1 MVEQIPLQ
9 LRETPQWVV
18 ASPEAV
24 PLSVSTGRATDP
36 TNPLSWGTFEQA
48 VATGNPYLGFCLSH
62 HDPYTII
69 DLDDKLKNP
78 ATPEQKAFHHQLI
91 EAFGSYTEVSRSG
104 RGYHII
110 VRGRLPAGRRSDKN
124 KIEVYCVD
132 RFFILT
138 GDVVPGYTEIVDGQK
153 GLDWL
158 LSNVLDKTIPGHRSF
173 ELDTCADQPHT
184 DQELL
189 NNMASASNADKTIG
203 LWNGEWER
211 LGYPTQ
217 SEADLALMDILCHYS
232 PNDAQCRRMF
242 RFSGLGQ
249 RAKAQRDAY
258 LDYMLRKK
266 RIEQIP
272 IDFTMLLPIA
282 KPVEHIEEPLPP
294 IKYDEPIDMDEA
306 PTPAIRTTTRGEVQQ
321 AFAPGALGWLQW
333 YSYCSAERPAMD
345 ISLAAAIGFLAG
357 MMGRA
362 YNCERT
368 GLNQYILLLAP
379 TGTGKDELSK
389 LPERLMTQICD
400 TVPAAREF
408 RGPGTFASGQA
419 LIKQLCKSPSFCSV
433 LGEFGHKIKELSNPS
448 VIGPNLML
456 RQTLLIVYG
465 SSGADGSL
473 QPMAYSD
480 SDKSTAEV
488 KAPAL
493 SILCETVPESF
504 FAAMSSEQVEN
515 GLLPRFL
522 TLDYKGPRPAA
533 NMNSGMQMPPEMKA
547 WMVELASICLAQ
559 TQRGTAI
566 NVEMDQDC
574 RALLGKQ
581 GIFDTWV
588 DAQINDNLGETERQ
602 LWNRAHIKVLRLAA
616 LVAAASNPHK
626 PVITK
631 EYADWAIS
639 LVTKDIKAMLG
650 RFEEG
655 VGEGDSKQLNDLRRC
670 LWQFRESDP
679 AALVKSYR
687 ISEAVAKSGLVPFVY
702 IQRKLANVTSFHR
715 DRNGSSIAITRALQT
730 LVATGE
736 IAEAGRDKC
745 LAVGYS
751 GKMFICNFG

>member
-9 LRETPQWVV
+9 LREVPQWVV
-18 ASPEAV
+18 ASTDAV
-24 PLSVSTGRATDP
+24 PLSVTTGRAVDP
-36 TNPLSWGTFEQA
+36 TNPLSWGSFEQA
-48 VATGNPYLGFCLSH
+48 VATGSPYLGFCLSH
-62 HDPYTII
+62 SDPYTII
-69 DLDDKLKNP
+69 DLDDKADKP
-78 ATPEQKAFHHQLI
+78 ATEEQKKFFQELI
-91 EAFGSYTEVSRSG
+91 VAFGSYTEVSRSG

-124 KIEVYCVD
+124 KIEVYCAD
-132 RFFILT
+132 RYFILT
-138 GDVVPGYTEIVDGQK
+138 GNVLPGYTQIVDGQK

-158 LSNVLDKTIPGHRSF
+158 LTNVLDKTIPGHHALQ
-173 ELDTCADQPHT
+173 LDSCTDQPDS

-189 NNMASASNADKTIG
+189 NKMVSASNADKVTG
-203 LWNGEWER
+203 LWSGEWER
-211 LGYPTQ
+211 LGYPSQ
-217 SEADLALMDILCHYS
+217 SEADMALMDILCHYS
-232 PNDAQCRRMF
+232 PNDEQCRRMF
-242 RFSGLGQ
+242 RFSALGQ
-249 RAKAQRDAY
+249 RDKAKRNAY

-272 IDFTMLLPIA
+272 IDFSMLLPMA
-282 KPVEHIEEPLPP
+282 KPVTQAEAALTP
-294 IKYDEPIDMDEA
+294 IKYDEPIDMEEA
-306 PTPAIRTTTRGEVQQ
+306 PAPAVKTTTRGQVQQ
-321 AFAPGALGWLQW
+321 SFAPGALGWLQW

-362 YNCERT
+362 YNCGRT

-389 LPERLMTQICD
+389 LPERLMAQICD
-400 TVPAAREF
+400 TIPSARDF

-433 LGEFGHKIKELSNPS
+433 LGEFGHKIKALSNPN
-448 VIGPNLML
+448 VIGPDLML

-473 QPMAYSD
+473 QPMVYSD
-480 SDKSTAEV
+480 SDKTTPEV

-504 FAAMSSEQVEN
+504 FAAMSNEQVEN

-522 TLDYKGPRPAA
+522 TLDYKGPRPPA
-533 NMNSGMQMPPEMKA
+533 NLNSGMRMPPEMRA
-547 WMVELASICLAQ
+547 WLIELASICLAQ

-566 NVEMDQDC
+566 NVEMDDEC
-574 RALLGKQ
+574 RPLLEKAGT
-581 GIFDTWV
+581 FDRWV
-588 DAQINDNLGETERQ
+588 DAQINDNLGEAERQ
-602 LWNRAHIKVLRLAA
+602 LWNRAHIKVVRLAA

-679 AALVKSYR
+679 AALLKSYR

-715 DRNGSSIAITRALQT
+715 APGGSSMAITRALQT

-751 GKMFICNFG
+751 GKMYICNFG